1 MNRYKKMISLFIIFI
16 IVTTTMSGCYNYKEV
31 NNVTF
36 TTSMIYD
43 LDDFGNVIVYMD
55 CVRPYRNT
63 NESSDNGKRIL
74 YKGTGKTTLEAIRD
88 INLASSYKINLTQNR
103 AIIFTE
109 AAAKIGIDKFLNF
122 INNDQ
127 ESQVKPYVF
136 VFFGDVKSLLNITA
150 NDEEYLG
157 LFLDDL
163 VHKNRASAREVTTNI
178 NDYLSIIE
186 LGRNSGLI
194 GGLRLRKDVV
204 DQRVELSGAVVMQD
218 NKLVEVLDVQDTMS
232 YNFLTDNIKTGTLEI
247 SNPQMEEGF
256 ITLEILD
263 SKTKTDI
270 EYDGNRILLTKRIK
284 TKAVIGEA
292 QGRFITSEAAIKKL
306 EAKEKEG
313 AEHYLKMFLDKF
325 TQKDIDLLEIERLLE
340 IKYPH
345 EVIEDVQSKIMF
357 DVDVDIDI
365 LGSNKV
371 ESSIF

>member
-1 MNRYKKMISLFIIFI
+1 MNRYKKMISLSIIFI
-16 IVTTTMSGCYNYKEV
+16 ILTTTMSGCYNYKEV

-63 NESSDNGKRIL
+63 NESSDNGKRVL

-136 VFFGDVKSLLNITA
+136 VYFGDVTSLLNITA

-247 SNPQMEEGF
+247 KNPQMEEGF

-270 EYDGNRILLTKRIK
+270 EYDGTRILLTKKIK
-284 TKAVIGEA
+284 TKAVIAEA

-306 EAKEKEG
+306 EVQEKEG

-325 TQKDIDLLEIERLLE
+325 TKKDIDLLEIERLLE

-357 DVDVDIDI
+357 DVDFDIDI